1 MTKIDV
7 RRLSNAKMGDW
18 LKAKHAA
25 HLGDPAFIAP
35 LNLFEARRISLK
47 HSPFFDHGSAEFFI
61 AFIDGRAVG
70 RISAQ
75 INERDPGFVNEKI
88 GHFGF
93 FDVIDDEIVARS
105 LIDAACKWLAEK
117 GCVAI
122 RGPFNLSI
130 NEECGCQ
137 VSGFETAPSYL
148 MAQSRPWT
156 GRFLE
161 TSGFAKAVDM
171 LAYRSTPAA
180 IQEGAQRIANLAA
193 QFKDISVRP
202 IRRKSFNDE
211 VKLLADIFNDSWSA
225 NWGFIPFSPREIDLL
240 AAELKLIYRP
250 TYGFFAEIKGKPVG
264 VFAGVPNINEVI
276 APFNGRLTPFNLFK
290 LGWTLYKE
298 GIRTSRIP
306 FAGLRRQWQSGFQG
320 AALMAALANATL
332 VETRRREV
340 DWFEFSWI
348 LEHNKP
354 AIKFVEQLG
363 GVAISRYR
371 IYHRII

>member
-1 MTKIDV
+1 MNSVDV
-7 RRLSNAKMGDW
+7 RPLSNAKTKHW
-18 LKAKHAA
+18 LQAKHAA

-35 LNLFEARRISLK
+35 LNLFEARRISKK

-75 INERDPGFVNEKI
+75 INERDPGFLNEKI

-93 FDVIDDEIVARS
+93 FDVIDDEKIARA
-105 LIDAACKWLAEK
+105 LIETACKWLAER
-117 GCVAI
+117 GCVTI

-137 VSGFETAPSYL
+137 ISGFETAPSYL

-156 GRFLE
+156 GRYLE
-161 TSGFAKAVDM
+161 TLGFVKAVDM
-171 LAYRSTPAA
+171 LAYRSTTTA
-180 IQEGAQRIANLAA
+180 IQKGAEKIAHLAA
-193 QFKDISVRP
+193 GFKDISVRAV
-202 IRRKSFNDE
+202 RREDFNND
-211 VKLLADIFNDSWSA
+211 VKLLAEIFNDSWSA

-250 TYGFFAEIKGKPVG
+250 TYGFFAEVNGKPVG
-264 VFAGVPNINEVI
+264 VFAGVPNINEAI
-276 APFNGRLTPFNLFK
+276 APFNGRLTPVNLIK

-306 FAGLRRQWQSGFQG
+306 FAGLRREWQSGIKG

-332 VETRRREV
+332 VETRRRKV

-363 GVAISRYR
+363 GVAVSRYR
-371 IYHRII
+371 IYDRTI